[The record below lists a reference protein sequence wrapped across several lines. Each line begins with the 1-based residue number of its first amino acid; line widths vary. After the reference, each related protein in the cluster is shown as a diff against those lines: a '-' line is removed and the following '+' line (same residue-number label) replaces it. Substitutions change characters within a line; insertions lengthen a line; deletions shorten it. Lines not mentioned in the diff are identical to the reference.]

1 MERNCKN
8 CGSLVYA
15 GKAYCSDCG
24 AKWIEKRITLRS
36 VGADFADMYIGLD
49 TRFVRT
55 FVDLFKRPEAVIK
68 GFIDG
73 RRMGYVD
80 AIRYLFISLFLSGI
94 FIFLLKKMDIEM
106 FDPQELRTVY
116 ENMGYNEEMIN
127 TQISFMSGYT
137 AFVQDYMSFI
147 ILLSIPI
154 YAFLGKLTFWGK
166 RYYNYTEQVVVQL
179 YTYSQVAIAL
189 APLNLIVIYFFKD
202 IYFIW
207 SNVPLLTMLL
217 FNAYVYKRLFKLDFS
232 GILVKSLLFIL
243 WTVLVFLVIII
254 TGIVLTFLS
263 ILIYK
268 KLINPAWDPSSLGL
282 G

>member
-1 MERNCKN
+1 MERVCKN
-8 CGSLVYA
+8 CGSIVYA
-15 GKAYCSDCG
+15 NKKYCADCG
-24 AKWIEKRITLRS
+24 AKWIENRITIRS
-36 VGADFADMYIGLD
+36 VFADFTDMYIGLD

-55 FVDLFKRPEAVIK
+55 FLDLFKRPETVIK
-68 GFIDG
+68 GFING

-80 AIRYLFISLFLSGI
+80 AIRYLFISLFFSGI
-94 FIFLLKKMDIEM
+94 FIFLLKKMNIEM
-106 FDPQELRTVY
+106 FDPEELRTLY

-127 TQISFMSGYT
+127 TQVSFMGGYA
-137 AFVQDYMSFI
+137 AFIQDYMSFI

-179 YTYSQVAIAL
+179 YTYSQVAITL

-207 SNVPLLTMLL
+207 SNVPLLSMLV
-217 FNAYVYKRLFKLDFS
+217 FNAYVYKRLFKLS
-232 GILVKSLLFIL
+232 LPGIIGKSLLFLFWIIAIFIVTIFLGIIL
-243 WTVLVFLVIII
+243 GFL
-254 TGIVLTFLS
+254 G

-268 KLINPAWDPSSLGL
+268 KFINPAWDPSSLGI